1 MRCLELKNWFNYKR
15 EGLLLSFFY
24 LGGIMIFVIDSNVL
38 LDYPQIVEDKNN
50 QLIIATSVL
59 KELDELKKHINNDIA
74 FNARRAAVY
83 ISRNLNNIN
92 FTSECEKWNMP
103 VDDQL
108 LKIAKECDGVLI
120 TNDVYLKVR
129 ATIKNIKTKGY
140 SNKDDYTGVEYWYI
154 KTDEN
159 LYNKELDEVFT
170 TGKIPDGIE
179 LCENQYLIVKDT
191 NNPYIDKHGETDYTI
206 MGEFVCKN
214 NKLLPIKER
223 KICNQWIDCIVPRNA
238 EQICLF
244 DAISNKDN
252 TIIYAGGGFGRG

>member
-1 MRCLELKNWFNYKR
+1 MKF
-15 EGLLLSFFY
+15 
-24 LGGIMIFVIDSNVL
+24 
-38 LDYPQIVEDKNN
+38 
-50 QLIIATSVL
+50 
-59 KELDELKKHINNDIA
+59 
-74 FNARRAAVY
+74 
-83 ISRNLNNIN
+83 
-92 FTSECEKWNMP
+92 
-103 VDDQL
+103 
-108 LKIAKECDGVLI
+108 
-120 TNDVYLKVR
+120 
-129 ATIKNIKTKGY
+129 
-140 SNKDDYTGVEYWYI
+140 
-154 KTDEN
+154 
-159 LYNKELDEVFT
+159 FT